1 MKSYTKAKWSVWGII
16 TFSFVLVLFLRMSTA
31 VVSDN
36 LANELGF
43 NSIQISNIASFCL
56 YAYAFMQIPAGI
68 LIDKYGARKIS
79 SLGII
84 MASLGSI
91 LFGLIQSIELAY
103 ISRVIVGAGTS
114 VILLCILKI
123 QGRWFNKSEF
133 ASATAKFSFV
143 GNLGGVL
150 ATFPLV
156 FLSELVGWRNSF
168 LLIGIIGVVIGCFIY
183 IIVRDTPKEY
193 GFNVDTEPYE
203 KSEKVNIVDGIKSVI
218 KNKSTWYNSMIM
230 FSFVGLTS
238 AFISLWG
245 VRYIMDVYG
254 VSKSFSAFIVSF
266 FTYGFIFGSIIMDFV
281 FAKIRSSKFNII
293 KFGAMIDLFI
303 WIVIVV
309 VYQVKPPIIVLPIS
323 FFIMGCIVMS
333 HLQVFN
339 DAKYK
344 NKEIY
349 SGLATSFIN
358 TFEFIGS
365 GIINLIIAISLQV
378 NSYNIV
384 DGYKKGFVV
393 FIVLSIITIV
403 SSHIGVKNDDCKAI

>member
-168 LLIGIIGVVIGCFIY
+168 LLIGIIGAVIGCFMY

-245 VRYIMDVYG
+245 VRYIMDVYD

-293 KFGAMIDLFI
+293 KFGAIIDLFI

-349 SGLATSFIN
+349 SGLATSVIN

-365 GIINLIIAISLQV
+365 GIIN
-378 NSYNIV
+378 
-384 DGYKKGFVV
+384 
-393 FIVLSIITIV
+393 
-403 SSHIGVKNDDCKAI
+403 

>member
-16 TFSFVLVLFLRMSTA
+16 TFSFILVLFLRMSTA

-36 LANELGF
+36 LAKELGF

-56 YAYAFMQIPAGI
+56 YSYALMQIPAGI

-79 SLGII
+79 SIGII
-84 MASLGSI
+84 TASIGSI
-91 LFGLIQSIELAY
+91 LFGLIQNIELAY
-103 ISRVIVGAGTS
+103 ISRIVVGAGTS

-123 QGRWFNKSEF
+123 QGRWFDKSEF

-143 GNLGGVL
+143 GNVGGVL

-156 FLSELVGWRNSF
+156 FLSEFIGWRNSF
-168 LLIGIIGVVIGCFIY
+168 LLIGIIGILIGCCMY
-183 IIVRDTPKEY
+183 IIVRDTPREY
-193 GFNVDTEPYE
+193 GFNVNVDIYE
-203 KSEKVNIVDGIKSVI
+203 ESEKISIIEGIKSVI
-218 KNKSTWYNSMIM
+218 VNKSTWYNSIIM

-238 AFISLWG
+238 AFTSLWG

-281 FAKIRSSKFNII
+281 FAKIKCSKFNII
-293 KFGAMIDLFI
+293 KYGAMIDLFI
-303 WIVIVV
+303 WIIIVIVFK
-309 VYQVKPPIIVLPIS
+309 VKPPIMFLPVS

-349 SGLATSFIN
+349 SGLATSVIN

-365 GIINLIIAISLQV
+365 GIINLIIAISLQI
-378 NSYNIV
+378 NFYNTV
-384 DGYKKGFVV
+384 DGYKRGFIV
-393 FIVLSIITIV
+393 FIVLSIITIIA
-403 SSHIGVKNDDCKAI
+403 SHIGVKNDDFKTQ

>member
-1 MKSYTKAKWSVWGII
+1 
-16 TFSFVLVLFLRMSTA
+16 
-31 VVSDN
+31 
-36 LANELGF
+36 
-43 NSIQISNIASFCL
+43 
-56 YAYAFMQIPAGI
+56 
-68 LIDKYGARKIS
+68 
-79 SLGII
+79 
-84 MASLGSI
+84 
-91 LFGLIQSIELAY
+91 
-103 ISRVIVGAGTS
+103 
-114 VILLCILKI
+114 
-123 QGRWFNKSEF
+123 
-133 ASATAKFSFV
+133 
-143 GNLGGVL
+143 
-150 ATFPLV
+150 
-156 FLSELVGWRNSF
+156 
-168 LLIGIIGVVIGCFIY
+168 
-183 IIVRDTPKEY
+183 
-193 GFNVDTEPYE
+193 
-203 KSEKVNIVDGIKSVI
+203 
-218 KNKSTWYNSMIM
+218 
-230 FSFVGLTS
+230 
-238 AFISLWG
+238 
-245 VRYIMDVYG
+245 MDVYG

-349 SGLATSFIN
+349 SGLATSVIN

-384 DGYKKGFVV
+384 NGYKKGFVV

-403 SSHIGVKNDDCKAI
+403 SSHIGVKMMILRLYSVLLIV